1 MEEALY
7 KGNSHDN
14 GGIKVLVD
22 GLKPI
27 EVEGHEYLL
36 CNKAMQ
42 STKIFEFK
50 NKTNKEILD
59 EFHTYS
65 TCEFKQNEAHSGDF
79 IICKKVVLDTN
90 KRNIT
95 GTIKEIVN
103 IMQSEKGCRQSN
115 DDVFKTGGEVENDKT
130 FTLITY
136 YVTAETDRDS
146 SNIYNG
152 TDYERAKLE
161 FDSANNSDFD
171 GANGGMVLF
180 QKVINKYKFIGDL
193 EDGYYEL
200 SDFPIEDYYN
210 DKDYYKIIENGEF
223 EHIDS
228 KDVADINNESDDLL
242 HDVESYYQKTYGNW
256 KYNKITVDNGK
267 DENDDDYKEYGCI
280 QLRITN
286 HSENVNNNDK
296 FGRCDYYISIV
307 IANKNPTK
315 EKFLTSMYERRRNE
329 IELTFN
335 SDNSFDEIINEINS
349 EIGNGKLYI
358 AEKLDLSVDDVFKT
372 GGDVGENAAIKEILE
387 KAKPFQNELT
397 QIWVKKINEEGKI
410 TLSDWDIEMYQFG
423 LIVDLAKAVGNY
435 IEKHDTIEDLKFQ
448 KSQGAIIISCKII
461 RNGKEHDFSTE
472 VIVAGGYNVQKM
484 HFRYIVSTKL
494 AHQNSNAEYEKLNEQ
509 YKKMSKAQK
518 LKEQISASEN
528 TIAKYQSNLNKAK
541 ENSELSDLEVEKL
554 ARLEDNRKDSWRLAD
569 MTWNDLPITAKGNY
583 KNDKFYFEQKQK
595 EYKQSLI
602 NFWRTVSANYK
613 RYENN
618 IIAENKQI
626 AKLNKKLS
634 ELGISKMKTGGEIDK
649 KEVENQGSLN
659 LMKWYIDWYKNISD
673 KMNITLSLPNL
684 LAPFI
689 EKNVVIMDLFEKIN
703 QDIDAKTYLHEII
716 KKADEYKVTIYLE
729 PMPRYKYFL
738 KNIEKRKKISKE
750 YLIAYYE
757 KFGFK
762 LTPNA
767 QFMKR
772 KFNSNEINI
781 FDETKYDDNG
791 KVCYWKTYTFNDS
804 SISIDYCLDNFFK
817 IDAIGTKEK
826 SRRVGDASKLI
837 AYVKEIAVK
846 NNFQKIDVYLP
857 IDENTPRK
865 EYSLKD
871 YKKAV
876 SFYKKNGFK
885 FYKNS
890 TVKMFTELKTKE
902 NENTNGKTEIDTNS
916 NKLLIEKA
924 ILYISE
930 GIRTAEKEPREY
942 KKNELIDLEAKL
954 CYNFAVANKLWIINT
969 DILGLPLSGGGNENE
984 LYYEEK
990 TGIISKVNNLLNHGA
1005 SVLNFLKYIQYHNLL
1020 FEANSYNLIGF
1031 TGFDNEANNIKN
1043 AIPYVIPIISQIYVT
1058 ESVKASINEIKKY
1071 MQIIGFEKVD
1081 EFTYKNSEYIV
1092 SDLRPRN
1099 VLKDSEG
1106 NIHVID
1112 NIIKINE
1119 MKTGGEINL
1128 KKLVE
1133 PVNDLAIEIN
1143 NLYNQWHK
1151 VKNDKDYKEWQE
1163 DVKSKKYGTY
1173 KNKDILDIL
1182 DNFEPKYPN
1191 DIIKR
1196 DWIIELHK
1204 ALGQD
1209 IPTHLRANVKVSDYE
1224 INKLQERISEKNYK
1238 YALLLRPFDIGT
1250 YPKENFIKFIDD
1262 EKYPH
1267 GLIEY
1272 SKPIPL
1278 EKIKH
1283 YSLSPITEINEFDG
1297 KEFTYYEDLKAKAQ
1311 IVKNNSNIPYVKV
1324 TMFDENNEVSDE
1336 ATIDAVNFMENV
1348 SSGRYKIISEKETLK
1363 GGAGDKKTIENIA
1376 KKHNVSLD
1384 YAEQQLAKGIKI
1396 ESEHTN
1402 DIEKQTE
1409 IAIDHLFEFIE
1420 YYNELEKM
1428 ETNLKAKEKP
1438 MKNTDI
1444 EINSEIVNNY
1454 DQVPVVWKNTNE
1466 VKEINFIA
1474 NPFNKDLIKIL
1485 TPFAGTDELRPI
1497 FSGIHC
1503 DKNGI
1508 TVTDAH
1514 KLITLPY
1521 PNKDFKGTYATFP
1534 NTKII
1539 SASGAEV
1546 KNDIFTNI
1554 DYPNYAVVIP
1564 KAEDA
1569 ERVQKISVY
1578 KLLQYT
1584 EVALHY
1590 SNKATNQVIYNLGNL
1605 GIGANGKFLIDILET
1620 ALKLGYKELY
1630 AYTTTKSRPIV
1641 FSPSKNYTLGK
1652 DVILLCMPT
1661 YIVEEFGDEGTKVYY
1676 YGAADLDFAR
1686 EITAYYDFSKDEI
1699 VNKDGSIAD
1708 FKMNYGEYDVLSSNE
1723 IKMLKNFAKNTSLP
1737 ILEYFRVKDNE
1748 ISASDLETYL
1758 TIKET
1763 NLKDGLYKIND
1774 NAAEYDSSMT
1784 LGNFDMFPNPNED
1797 KSENQIKFIINS
1809 EVLLHYI
1816 NIAIDYTGK
1825 DELRPVMTGILF
1837 DYKDDKMFMVATDA
1851 HKLFKLEITQY
1862 VEINKGQK
1870 DFQFILSKANLL
1882 KFLENTDE
1890 SSVIVSATINNVTFE
1905 NDLFKFKS
1913 RLIDGRYPNYNA
1925 VIPTYKTKKLI
1936 INIKDLFSCLKSKE
1950 AENFIKANKKEEI
1963 RIYNKIG
1970 KSNDVFDIFLCYT
1983 EYDRAKETHNI
1994 VSEIKICQV
2003 NYKLEDGNFQIQNN
2017 LVLLMPVNLAL
2028 ADNFTFDLKYFKVI
2042 LESLNCENVEM
2053 LYDEKN
2059 RAYIFGGDCFA
2070 YKHTIKAQK
2079 SISKPKETPAKTETK
2094 KVETKTSKEKS
2105 KGIEAKF
2112 KVGDNVL
2119 ITYGEEVGKSG
2130 IVTKVYSH
2138 EIYPKS
2144 IKIDDTPNYEIK
2156 GASKNIPQ
2164 DNLELK
2170 VSSEFNE
2177 IEKAIETFEMLIGL
2191 GGTKK
2196 ELKEWNEAVETFKM
2210 LVGDDKKPNSES
2222 MKVSFEDWLKENN
2235 IDVYKRTYYW
2245 VADDGKGDYRY
2256 SGTKAQVMK
2265 ALKDEWKNKF
2275 AIGGN
2280 LENSFYALTS
2290 DGMKNKKKV
2299 KILNVQYWK
2308 GRETNHAPTLENIK
2322 EFLAQVPF
2330 DEKIV
2335 IYADEDYIDDS
2346 TSFYGQLHSAYTPLY
2361 TAGAIQVD
2369 AIVDENNNIIWNLYS
2384 KGKYVINVN
2393 DYKFKHGGDVKTNE
2407 SDWFWNHAYRHY
2419 IRDASLEQRNEVKE
2433 QFIKE
2438 GLELDGE
2445 SPRHFEIISNIIGEY
2460 ADGGDI
2466 NDLTY

>member
-1 MEEALY
+1 MGEALY
-7 KGNSHDN
+7 KGNSHAT
-14 GGIKVLVD
+14 GGIKVNVD
-22 GLKPI
+22 GIKTI

-36 CNKAMQ
+36 CNTAMQ

-50 NKTNKEILD
+50 NKTNKQILD
-59 EFHTYS
+59 EFHAYS

-103 IMQSEKGCRQSN
+103 IMQSEKGCRQSTDN
-115 DDVFKTGGEVENDKT
+115 VFKTGGEVEN
-130 FTLITY
+130 
-136 YVTAETDRDS
+136 E
-146 SNIYNG
+146 G
-152 TDYERAKLE
+152 
-161 FDSANNSDFD
+161 
-171 GANGGMVLF
+171 
-180 QKVINKYKFIGDL
+180 
-193 EDGYYEL
+193 
-200 SDFPIEDYYN
+200 
-210 DKDYYKIIENGEF
+210 
-223 EHIDS
+223 S
-228 KDVADINNESDDLL
+228 K
-242 HDVESYYQKTYGNW
+242 
-256 KYNKITVDNGK
+256 
-267 DENDDDYKEYGCI
+267 
-280 QLRITN
+280 
-286 HSENVNNNDK
+286 
-296 FGRCDYYISIV
+296 
-307 IANKNPTK
+307 
-315 EKFLTSMYERRRNE
+315 
-329 IELTFN
+329 
-335 SDNSFDEIINEINS
+335 
-349 EIGNGKLYI
+349 
-358 AEKLDLSVDDVFKT
+358 
-372 GGDVGENAAIKEILE
+372 
-387 KAKPFQNELT
+387 
-397 QIWVKKINEEGKI
+397 
-410 TLSDWDIEMYQFG
+410 
-423 LIVDLAKAVGNY
+423 
-435 IEKHDTIEDLKFQ
+435 
-448 KSQGAIIISCKII
+448 
-461 RNGKEHDFSTE
+461 
-472 VIVAGGYNVQKM
+472 
-484 HFRYIVSTKL
+484 
-494 AHQNSNAEYEKLNEQ
+494 
-509 YKKMSKAQK
+509 
-518 LKEQISASEN
+518 
-528 TIAKYQSNLNKAK
+528 
-541 ENSELSDLEVEKL
+541 
-554 ARLEDNRKDSWRLAD
+554 
-569 MTWNDLPITAKGNY
+569 
-583 KNDKFYFEQKQK
+583 
-595 EYKQSLI
+595 
-602 NFWRTVSANYK
+602 
-613 RYENN
+613 
-618 IIAENKQI
+618 
-626 AKLNKKLS
+626 
-634 ELGISKMKTGGEIDK
+634 
-649 KEVENQGSLN
+649 N

-684 LAPFI
+684 LAPFK
-689 EKNVVIMDLFEKIN
+689 EKNVVIMDLFEKIDQN
-703 QDIDAKTYLHEII
+703 IDAKIYLQKII
-716 KKADEYKVTIYLE
+716 NKADEYKVTIYLE

-750 YLIAYYE
+750 YLIEYYE

-772 KFNSNEINI
+772 KFNGNEINI

-826 SRRVGDASKLI
+826 SRRGGDASKLI

-865 EYSLKD
+865 EYSLED

-885 FYKNS
+885 FYENS
-890 TVKMFTELKTKE
+890 TVKMFCE
-902 NENTNGKTEIDTNS
+902 
-916 NKLLIEKA
+916 
-924 ILYISE
+924 
-930 GIRTAEKEPREY
+930 
-942 KKNELIDLEAKL
+942 
-954 CYNFAVANKLWIINT
+954 
-969 DILGLPLSGGGNENE
+969 
-984 LYYEEK
+984 
-990 TGIISKVNNLLNHGA
+990 
-1005 SVLNFLKYIQYHNLL
+1005 
-1020 FEANSYNLIGF
+1020 
-1031 TGFDNEANNIKN
+1031 
-1043 AIPYVIPIISQIYVT
+1043 
-1058 ESVKASINEIKKY
+1058 VKADK
-1071 MQIIGFEKVD
+1071 
-1081 EFTYKNSEYIV
+1081 
-1092 SDLRPRN
+1092 L
-1099 VLKDSEG
+1099 
-1106 NIHVID
+1106 
-1112 NIIKINE
+1112 
-1119 MKTGGEINL
+1119 KTGGYVNL

-1133 PVNDLAIEIN
+1133 PVNELAIEIN
-1143 NLYNQWHK
+1143 KLYNEWNK
-1151 VKNDKDYKEWQE
+1151 IKNDKDWKKWQE
-1163 DVKSKKYGTY
+1163 NVKSKRYGTY
-1173 KNKDILDIL
+1173 QEKDILDIL
-1182 DNFEPKYPN
+1182 DNFNPKYPN
-1191 DIIKR
+1191 DIIKKG
-1196 DWIIELHK
+1196 WMTELYK

-1209 IPTHLRANVKVSDYE
+1209 IPTHLKGKLKASDSE
-1224 INKLQERISEKNYK
+1224 INELKARISEKTYK

-1250 YPKENFIKFIDD
+1250 YPKQNFIKFIDD
-1262 EKYPH
+1262 VKYPH

-1272 SKPIPL
+1272 LQPIPL
-1278 EKIKH
+1278 EQIKH

-1348 SSGRYKIISEKETLK
+1348 SSGRYKIINEKETLQ
-1363 GGAGDKKTIENIA
+1363 GGVGDKKTIEAIA

-1384 YAEQQLAKGIKI
+1384 YAKEQLAKGIKV

-1402 DIEKQTE
+1402 DIQKQTE

-1428 ETNLKAKEKP
+1428 ETNLKAKETQMENKENIEFGSP
-1438 MKNTDI
+1438 LKKAAYYMTNKIPVDYNETPAYVVGQNLVKNLNDWYPVNKKFDNELADNFGDLLGAVVALSFTKNGMPDVYLSATDFSKLEDYNKSRLSKEVEHEIVAKKNIMENNNI

-1454 DQVPVVWKNTNE
+1454 DQVPVVWKNTSE
-1466 VKEINFIA
+1466 IKEINFI
-1474 NPFNKDLIKIL
+1474 NSPFNKDLIKIL

-1641 FSPSKNYTLGK
+1641 FSPSKNYALGK

-1661 YIVEEFGDEGTKVYY
+1661 YIVEEFVDEGVKVYY
-1676 YGAADLDFAR
+1676 YGAADLDWGR

-1970 KSNDVFDIFLCYT
+1970 KSNDIFDIFLCYT
-1983 EYDRAKETHNI
+1983 EYDRAKEIHNI

-2079 SISKPKETPAKTETK
+2079 SISKPKETPAKVETK
-2094 KVETKTSKEKS
+2094 KVEPKES
-2105 KGIEAKF
+2105 TE
-2112 KVGDNVL
+2112 
-2119 ITYGEEVGKSG
+2119 S
-2130 IVTKVYSH
+2130 
-2138 EIYPKS
+2138 
-2144 IKIDDTPNYEIK
+2144 
-2156 GASKNIPQ
+2156 
-2164 DNLELK
+2164 
-2170 VSSEFNE
+2170 NE
-2177 IEKAIETFEMLIGL
+2177 IEKAIETFEMLVNL

-2196 ELKEWNEAVETFKM
+2196 ELKEWSEAIETFKM
-2210 LVGDDKKPNSES
+2210 LVGDDKKPIKSKNLLSVNEIREQVNSFLNPLGYTAIVDDLGQGDINIQPS
-2222 MKVSFEDWLKENN
+2222 TKKVGKNRTDFFDGMQINRFKDGTYEVSEYQAGKDNNELYIYKETNSLT
-2235 IDVYKRTYYW
+2235 D
-2245 VADDGKGDYRY
+2245 
-2256 SGTKAQVMK
+2256 
-2265 ALKDEWKNKF
+2265 ALKDLIKGNKRKPIKKYKN
-2275 AIGGN
+2275 GGDIN
-2280 LENSFYALTS
+2280 NSFYALTS
-2290 DGMKNKKKV
+2290 DGMRNKKRV
-2299 KILNVQYWK
+2299 KILKVQYWK
-2308 GRETNHAPTLENIK
+2308 GRETNHAPTLESIK
-2322 EFLAQVPF
+2322 EFLSQVPK

-2346 TSFYGQLHSAYTPLY
+2346 TIFYGQLHSAYTPLY
-2361 TAGAIQVD
+2361 TAGAVTVD
-2369 AIVDENNNIIWNLYS
+2369 AIIDENNDIIWNRYEKS
-2384 KGKYVINVN
+2384 NYNINVD
-2393 DYKFKHGGDVKTNE
+2393 DYKFKDGGNVKNNE

-2419 IRDASLEQRNEVKE
+2419 MRDASLEQRNEVKE

-2438 GLELDGE
+2438 DLELDGE

>member
-22 GLKPI
+22 GSKPI

-42 STKIFEFK
+42 STRIFEFK

-115 DDVFKTGGEVENDKT
+115 DDVFKTGGE
-130 FTLITY
+130 
-136 YVTAETDRDS
+136 
-146 SNIYNG
+146 
-152 TDYERAKLE
+152 
-161 FDSANNSDFD
+161 
-171 GANGGMVLF
+171 
-180 QKVINKYKFIGDL
+180 
-193 EDGYYEL
+193 
-200 SDFPIEDYYN
+200 
-210 DKDYYKIIENGEF
+210 
-223 EHIDS
+223 ID
-228 KDVADINNESDDLL
+228 E
-242 HDVESYYQKTYGNW
+242 
-256 KYNKITVDNGK
+256 
-267 DENDDDYKEYGCI
+267 
-280 QLRITN
+280 
-286 HSENVNNNDK
+286 
-296 FGRCDYYISIV
+296 
-307 IANKNPTK
+307 
-315 EKFLTSMYERRRNE
+315 
-329 IELTFN
+329 
-335 SDNSFDEIINEINS
+335 
-349 EIGNGKLYI
+349 
-358 AEKLDLSVDDVFKT
+358 
-372 GGDVGENAAIKEILE
+372 
-387 KAKPFQNELT
+387 
-397 QIWVKKINEEGKI
+397 
-410 TLSDWDIEMYQFG
+410 
-423 LIVDLAKAVGNY
+423 
-435 IEKHDTIEDLKFQ
+435 
-448 KSQGAIIISCKII
+448 
-461 RNGKEHDFSTE
+461 
-472 VIVAGGYNVQKM
+472 
-484 HFRYIVSTKL
+484 
-494 AHQNSNAEYEKLNEQ
+494 
-509 YKKMSKAQK
+509 
-518 LKEQISASEN
+518 
-528 TIAKYQSNLNKAK
+528 
-541 ENSELSDLEVEKL
+541 
-554 ARLEDNRKDSWRLAD
+554 
-569 MTWNDLPITAKGNY
+569 
-583 KNDKFYFEQKQK
+583 
-595 EYKQSLI
+595 
-602 NFWRTVSANYK
+602 
-613 RYENN
+613 
-618 IIAENKQI
+618 
-626 AKLNKKLS
+626 
-634 ELGISKMKTGGEIDK
+634 

-703 QDIDAKTYLHEII
+703 QDIAAKTYLQEII

-738 KNIEKRKKISKE
+738 KNIEKRKKVSKE

-772 KFNSNEINI
+772 KFNGNEINI

-791 KVCYWKTYTFNDS
+791 KVCYLKTYTFNDS

-826 SRRVGDASKLI
+826 SRRAGDASKLI
-837 AYVKEIAVK
+837 DYVKEIAVK

-865 EYSLKD
+865 EYSLED

-890 TVKMFTELKTKE
+890 TVKMFIELKTKE
-902 NENTNGKTEIDTNS
+902 NENTNGKTEIDTSS

-954 CYNFAVANKLWIINT
+954 CYNFAVANKLWITDT

-1005 SVLNFLKYIQYHNLL
+1005 SVLNFLQYIQYHNLL

-1031 TGFDNEANNIKN
+1031 TGFDNEAINIKN
-1043 AIPYVIPIISQIYVT
+1043 AIPYVMPIISQIYVT

-1081 EFTYKNSEYIV
+1081 EFTYKNSKYIV

-1119 MKTGGEINL
+1119 MKTGGEVENDIKYLTTIEYEDNGKTITWGTKNNRGRETVLNKSNEDILSELEFL
-1128 KKLVE
+1128 KEMIKVG
-1133 PVNDLAIEIN
+1133 EIDYERAKKYYESISYLGTPKN
-1143 NLYNQWHK
+1143 NQK
-1151 VKNDKDYKEWQE
+1151 VKDAFSDMNFTKRTLY
-1163 DVKSKKYGTY
+1163 VN
-1173 KNKDILDIL
+1173 KNILL
-1182 DNFEPKYPN
+1182 PFF
-1191 DIIKR
+1191 
-1196 DWIIELHK
+1196 
-1204 ALGQD
+1204 
-1209 IPTHLRANVKVSDYE
+1209 
-1224 INKLQERISEKNYK
+1224 EKN
-1238 YALLLRPFDIGT
+1238 L
-1250 YPKENFIKFIDD
+1250 
-1262 EKYPH
+1262 
-1267 GLIEY
+1267 
-1272 SKPIPL
+1272 
-1278 EKIKH
+1278 
-1283 YSLSPITEINEFDG
+1283 
-1297 KEFTYYEDLKAKAQ
+1297 
-1311 IVKNNSNIPYVKV
+1311 
-1324 TMFDENNEVSDE
+1324 
-1336 ATIDAVNFMENV
+1336 
-1348 SSGRYKIISEKETLK
+1348 SEKETLQ
-1363 GGAGDKKTIENIA
+1363 GGAGDKKTIEDIA

-1454 DQVPVVWKNTNE
+1454 DQVPVVWKNTSE
-1466 VKEINFIA
+1466 IKEINFI
-1474 NPFNKDLIKIL
+1474 NSPFNKDLIKIL

-1554 DYPNYAVVIP
+1554 DYPNYAAVIP

-1590 SNKATNQVIYNLGNL
+1590 CNKATNQVIYNLGNL

-1641 FSPSKNYTLGK
+1641 FSPSKNYALGK

-1676 YGAADLDFAR
+1676 YGAADLDWGR

-1882 KFLENTDE
+1882 KFLENVDE

-2017 LVLLMPVNLAL
+2017 LVLLMPINLAL

-2079 SISKPKETPAKTETK
+2079 SISKPKEVPAKAETK
-2094 KVETKTSKEKS
+2094 KVEPKES
-2105 KGIEAKF
+2105 TE
-2112 KVGDNVL
+2112 
-2119 ITYGEEVGKSG
+2119 S
-2130 IVTKVYSH
+2130 
-2138 EIYPKS
+2138 
-2144 IKIDDTPNYEIK
+2144 
-2156 GASKNIPQ
+2156 
-2164 DNLELK
+2164 
-2170 VSSEFNE
+2170 NE
-2177 IEKAIETFEMLIGL
+2177 IEKAIETFEMLVNL

-2196 ELKEWNEAVETFKM
+2196 ELKEWSEAIETFKM
-2210 LVGDDKKPNSES
+2210 LVGDDK
-2222 MKVSFEDWLKENN
+2222 MKN
-2235 IDVYKRTYYW
+2235 
-2245 VADDGKGDYRY
+2245 
-2256 SGTKAQVMK
+2256 
-2265 ALKDEWKNKF
+2265 
-2275 AIGGN
+2275 GGN
-2280 LENSFYALTS
+2280 LQNSFYALTS

-2308 GRETNHAPTLENIK
+2308 SRETNYTPTLENIK

-2369 AIVDENNNIIWNLYS
+2369 AIVDENNNIIWNLYA
-2384 KGKYVINVN
+2384 KGKYIINVD
-2393 DYKFKHGGDVKTNE
+2393 DYRFKHGGDLKIVETDNWQIKNANDRYYSVSMQSGNPVWNESPDLGYSYKKEDAENIKNKLIELGNKDLEIVQYNPNWWKMELGGNVLSNNEIIKNIDFSDNTDRKHGRYDFSFETEDNQGANMFDYDGYIIEAPSSSRMNDEIEWGQNVPEDWEKAEKILIDAFYDWKKNKMKNGGDVKTNE

-2419 IRDASLEQRNEVKE
+2419 MRDASLEQRNEVKE
-2433 QFIKE
+2433 QFIKK

-2445 SPRHFEIISNIIGEY
+2445 SPRHFEIISNILGEY